1 MNLLTNNVPR
11 PGASGGMLVTAGG
24 PLKQAPGATR
34 QPGGSHRRPRPPA
47 AAFATASGPAVAS
60 TRAKDDRSRTH
71 MLDAVALQDHFT
83 RSLNLSLAG
92 VAKKKKKRPR
102 PRPRQRQGD
111 DGGGRAVAGGSATS
125 SLPSSRPAVATG
137 SAAATTAAGAAAG
150 AAASHSSA
158 APSSFLRG
166 GSALSVAASAGG
178 GREEGARRRDGE
190 RGEGGGRDGA
200 RVSTRDLG
208 IFGVPERDEDRLLGR
223 GVDRGSIPV
232 VRMGGGRTVGQTT
245 VNSMTREGDDE
256 RSDQV
261 LQGGNEEKSKT
272 CRSGGSGGSGPRVE
286 EGEAARRQRKKRTPH
301 SPPWV
306 CQICSWRNGK
316 RKGGTPCV
324 DSSSGRSS
332 NTSTSTMWCSL
343 CGSEQLQSMSLG
355 T

>member
-47 AAFATASGPAVAS
+47 AASATASGTAVAS

-92 VAKKKKKRPR
+92 VAKKKKRPR

-178 GREEGARRRDGE
+178 GREEGARRDGE

-232 VRMGGGRTVGQTT
+232 VRMGGGRTVGRTT

-261 LQGGNEEKSKT
+261 LQGGNEEKSSGG
-272 CRSGGSGGSGPRVE
+272 RGGSGGSGPRVE